1 VRLSV
6 RSLSKSYR
14 DADSDLTI
22 INSLN
27 YDFPEKGSLAIV
39 GRSGVGKSTLLHL
52 LGGLDRVTS
61 GKILYDTVDIAAL
74 SVNQLTA
81 FRGKKVGFIF
91 QFHHLLPEFS
101 ALENV
106 AMPLLVQGVTE
117 EEARSRASEI
127 LDKVGMNH
135 RLSHR
140 PGTLSGGEQQRVA
153 IARAVV
159 HHPDAI
165 LADEPTGNLDFRTA
179 REVQELLLAINA
191 ELNNVLVV
199 VTHSDDLAQSMQHVV
214 EMSPGGSLER
224 WERSGR

>member
-1 VRLSV
+1 MRLSV